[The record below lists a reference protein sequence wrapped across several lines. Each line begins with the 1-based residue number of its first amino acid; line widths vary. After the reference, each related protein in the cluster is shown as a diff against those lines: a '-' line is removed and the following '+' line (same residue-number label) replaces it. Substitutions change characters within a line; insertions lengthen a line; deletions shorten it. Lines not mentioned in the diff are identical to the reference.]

1 MLLPFAQRIPSLDVL
16 RSIAIITVF
25 VFHYQQYGAPQW
37 VATVGTF
44 GWCGVD
50 LFFVLSGYLVAGQL
64 MRRTAQDGTVDYK
77 DFYLR
82 RFFRII
88 PSYAAVLLL
97 YYTFPWFRER
107 GILAPLWRYVTFT
120 QNFGLDLSKTSTFS
134 HAWSLCIEE
143 QFYLL
148 LPLFVALIGMTR
160 RKMTT
165 QVLLAGLLIAGF
177 VCRYYSWHTYVAPRP
192 GEETNGIAYFKYI
205 YYPTYNRLDGL
216 LAGVAIAATQ
226 LYCPKTWRKM
236 MMHATWFTITGL
248 LLIVVAYFFCDDMFS
263 MHASVFGFPLV
274 AIAWA
279 LVVLGA
285 LHPASVIAKIGRFK
299 LFHVLAAL
307 SYCVYL
313 THKQLNHLVRVWL
326 ANYNI
331 ADDSITMLLVCAAVA
346 LAGGA
351 LLHFAIEKPFLQLRK
366 RL

>member
-1 MLLPFAQRIPSLDVL
+1 MLPAAQRIPSLDVL

-25 VFHYQQYGAPQW
+25 IFHYQQYGAPQW
-37 VATVGTF
+37 VATIGSF

-64 MRRTAQDGTVDYK
+64 MRRTMHEGRIDYK
-77 DFYLR
+77 DFYVR

-88 PSYAAVLLL
+88 PSYAVVLLL
-97 YYTFPWFRER
+97 YYAFPWFRER
-107 GILAPLWRYVTFT
+107 GMLAPLWRYVTFT

-148 LPLFVALIGMTR
+148 LPLAVAFIGMMRPRISTAV
-160 RKMTT
+160 MLT
-165 QVLLAGLLIAGF
+165 GLFIAGF
-177 VCRYYSWHTYVAPRP
+177 ACRYYSWQTYLAPQP
-192 GEETNGIAYFKYI
+192 GEETDGIAYFKYI

-226 LYCPKTWRKM
+226 LYCQVTWEKIM
-236 MMHATWFTITGL
+236 SKANWLTLAGL
-248 LLIVVAYFFCDDMFS
+248 LLLVTAYFFCEDVFS
-263 MHASVFGFPLV
+263 MHASVAGFPLV
-274 AIAWA
+274 AVAWA
-279 LVVLGA
+279 MVVLGA
-285 LHPASVIAKIGRFK
+285 LHPASVSGKLGRFK
-299 LFHVLAAL
+299 LFNILATL

-326 ANYNI
+326 ANYHI
-331 ADDSITMLLVCAAVA
+331 ADDSITMLLMCGLVA

-351 LLHFAIEKPFLQLRK
+351 LLHFAIEKPFIQLR
-366 RL
+366 RQL